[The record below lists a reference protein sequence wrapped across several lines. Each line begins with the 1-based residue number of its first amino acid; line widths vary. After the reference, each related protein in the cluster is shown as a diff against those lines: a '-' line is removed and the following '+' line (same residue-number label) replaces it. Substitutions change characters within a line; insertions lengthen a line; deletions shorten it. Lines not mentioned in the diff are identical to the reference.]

1 MASTV
6 ATVLNPYSKGKRGK
20 VHSRKKRKDT
30 WKWKALMST
39 RKVTARNREK
49 IKDAMTA
56 WIKQRGLK
64 AYKVTT
70 SKGYLVIWLG
80 TPPKG
85 GLQAG
90 YRIRE
95 YGPRGAKFKAVGY
108 PLKPGTKKAKK
119 KLPGGG
125 GRKKTAKKKT
135 AKKKTAKKGKGISL
149 ATQVKLAKARVN
161 AGKNRTFKAAQRA
174 VGKMAK
180 AGKTVTQIR
189 NAKK

>member
-1 MASTV
+1 MASNV
-6 ATVLNPYSKGKRGK
+6 ATILNPYSKGKRGK
-20 VHSRKKRKDT
+20 VHSRKKRKDN

-39 RKVTARNREK
+39 RKVTPRNRQK

-56 WIKQRGLK
+56 WIKQRNLK

-80 TPPKG
+80 TPPEG

-108 PLKPGTKKAKK
+108 PLKKGTKKVKT
-119 KLPGGG
+119 LPGGG
-125 GRKKTAKKKT
+125 GRKKT

-149 ATQVKLAKARVN
+149 ATQVKLAKSRVN
-161 AGKNRTFKAAQRA
+161 AGKNRTFRAAQRA

-189 NAKK
+189 SAK